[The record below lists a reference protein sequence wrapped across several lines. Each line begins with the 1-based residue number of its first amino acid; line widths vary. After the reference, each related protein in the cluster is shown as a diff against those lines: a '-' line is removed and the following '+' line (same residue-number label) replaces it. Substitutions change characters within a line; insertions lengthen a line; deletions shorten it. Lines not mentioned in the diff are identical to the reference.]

1 MTSLNVPNE
10 VLRSLI
16 DHFPE
21 SSLLISKED
30 LIPYSFDATATF
42 YHAPLAVLFPSSIED
57 ILWVL
62 KWAKS
67 NHACIL
73 PRGSGTSL
81 SGAAVP
87 QKNSIVLSM
96 TKWNKI
102 LETDPDNLTLL
113 VEPGITTQVVQ
124 EEAAKYSLFYPP
136 DPGSYKISTIG
147 GNVGHNSGGIRG
159 LKYGVT
165 RNYVLGME
173 VVLPNGQVVWLG
185 NKCVKDSAGYSLKDL
200 FIGSE
205 GTLGIVTKVLLRLI
219 PKPQERQVI
228 LASFPTLEAASEATS
243 AIIKAALIPSALE
256 FLDQKTIECIEAYS
270 PAGFPKESQAV
281 LLIESDGHPQAV
293 RDEITRINQVLKQYG
308 PLEIKIA
315 EDPKQQEQLWSARK
329 VAFSALAR
337 KAPTVLLEDVTVP
350 RSSLVQMIR
359 KIQQISKTY
368 AVEIAVYAHM
378 GDGNLHPV
386 FLGDE
391 SNKDLMEKVF
401 RAMKEI
407 FLYAIKLGGTIT
419 GEHGVG
425 LAKKEFLAYQ
435 YKSEEFQLLKSIKK
449 ILDPENLLNPGK
461 IFD

>member
-1 MTSLNVPNE
+1 MVSKEPTDE
-10 VLRSLI
+10 ALRSLI
-16 DHFPE
+16 DHFPK

-42 YHAPLAVLFPSSIED
+42 YQPPLAVLFPSSIAD
-57 ILWVL
+57 IQWILQ
-62 KWAKS
+62 WAKA

-81 SGAAVP
+81 SGAVVP

-96 TKWNKI
+96 AKWNKI
-102 LETDPDNLTLL
+102 LEIDRNNLTIL
-113 VEPGITTQVVQ
+113 VEPGVTTQSVQ
-124 EEAAKYSLFYPP
+124 EEADKLSLFYPP

-165 RNYVLGME
+165 RNYVLGLE
-173 VVLPNGQVVWLG
+173 VILPTGQLLWLG
-185 NKCVKDSAGYSLKDL
+185 NKCMKDSAGYSLKDL

-205 GTLGIVTKVLLRLI
+205 GTLGIVSKVLLRLI

-228 LASFPTLEAASEATS
+228 LASFSTLEAAAEATS
-243 AIIKAALIPSALE
+243 AIINAALIPSALE
-256 FLDQKTIECIEAYS
+256 FLDRKTIDCIEQYN
-270 PAGFPKESQAV
+270 PAGFPKESEAV

-293 RDEITRINQVLKQYG
+293 RDEIVCILKVLQLYN
-308 PLEIKIA
+308 PLDIKIA
-315 EDPKQQEQLWSARK
+315 EEPKEQEQLWKARK

-337 KAPTVLLEDVTVP
+337 KAPTVLLEDITVP
-350 RSSLVQMIR
+350 RSALAEMIR
-359 KIQQISKTY
+359 KIQQISSQY
-368 AVEIAVYAHM
+368 GVEIAVYAHM

-386 FLGDE
+386 FLADE
-391 SNKDLMEKVF
+391 QNEDLMEKVY

-435 YKSEEFQLLKSIKK
+435 YNKEEFQLLKSIKK
-449 ILDPENLLNPGK
+449 ILDPDNLLNPGK